1 MQRAALRTA
10 TQIQIAASRDKRLH
24 NTGPPCVPLRP
35 PACIFRLLPCCTHL
49 NPSYTFEIKCS
60 LGMPPVQ
67 DKEIDFMADLTVQAL
82 MHQAKL

>member
-1 MQRAALRTA
+1 M
-10 TQIQIAASRDKRLH
+10 
-24 NTGPPCVPLRP
+24 PLRP
-35 PACIFRLLPCCTHL
+35 PACIFRLLSLLLPCCTHL
-49 NPSYTFEIKCS
+49 SPSYTFEIKCS